1 MSKKRID
8 LHIHSDASD
17 GTLSPYEIL
26 ALAGKLNIGAIAIT
40 DHDTIEG
47 SKALIEAGIPESVQ
61 FLTGIEISAEPPLS
75 FPCAGSFHILGY
87 GLRTDDPALNRTL
100 EILRKARKD
109 RNPQMIERLN
119 RLGINLSLNEIE
131 DYFREGQIG
140 RPHIAQLMMKKK
152 FVTSV
157 DEAFDKYLG
166 KGKAAY
172 VDKYR
177 ADCGQAI
184 EIITGAGGIPVLA
197 HPVLL
202 KPLNDKP
209 PENLIRILKDMG
221 LRGIEVYYP
230 EHSSGHISF
239 YSDLARRY
247 DLLMTGGT
255 DFHGSMKPD
264 IQMGSGKGDF
274 FVPYALYEKLK
285 SEIMITQVATCQN
298 ATGNRAGA
306 SADEFQNV

>member
-1 MSKKRID
+1 MEKGRID

-17 GTLSPYEIL
+17 GTLSASEIL
-26 ALAGKLNIGAIAIT
+26 DLARELDLGAIAIT

-47 SKALIEAGIPESVQ
+47 SKALIEAGIPKSVQ
-61 FLTGIEISAEPPLS
+61 FLTGIEISAEPPLD
-75 FPCAGSFHILGY
+75 FPCAGSLHILGY
-87 GLRTDDPALNRTL
+87 GFRTDDPALNRTL
-100 EILRKARKD
+100 EVLRKARKD
-109 RNPQMIERLN
+109 RNPQMTERLN
-119 RLGINLSLNEIE
+119 LMGIDLSLNEIE
-131 DYFREGQIG
+131 DHFREGQIG
-140 RPHIAQLMMKKK
+140 RPHIAQLMMKKG

-172 VDKYR
+172 VNKYH
-177 ADCGQAI
+177 ADCGRAI
-184 EIITGAGGIPVLA
+184 EMITGAGGIPVLA
-197 HPVLL
+197 HPVFLE
-202 KPLNDKP
+202 PLNDEP
-209 PENLIRILKDMG
+209 LENLIRALKDMG

-230 EHSSGHISF
+230 EHSPGLMSL

-285 SEIMITQVATCQN
+285 SEI
-298 ATGNRAGA
+298 R
-306 SADEFQNV
+306 D